1 MLEVEAEIIEDQ
13 GLRVYGLVS
22 ERTLDPAVRND
33 VVDFPSGE
41 SMTLNTIIYSTPIER
56 LCTPTSGCS

>member
-1 MLEVEAEIIEDQ
+1 MLEVAAEIIEDQ
-13 GLRVYGLVS
+13 GLRADGLVS
-22 ERTLDPAVRND
+22 ECTLDPAVRND

-41 SMTLNTIIYSTPIER
+41 SMAQNTIIYSTLIER